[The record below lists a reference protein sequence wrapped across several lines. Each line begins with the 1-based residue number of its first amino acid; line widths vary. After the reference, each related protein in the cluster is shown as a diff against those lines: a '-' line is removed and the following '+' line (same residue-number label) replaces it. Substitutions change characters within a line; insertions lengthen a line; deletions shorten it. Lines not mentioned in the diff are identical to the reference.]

1 MERMVQVYNNEL
13 ANTWGNLVSRVMNMT
28 KKYFDGQVPTPY
40 EGACENPLRPL
51 AEALYG
57 KYDAAMV
64 DVDFTA
70 AAAAVQ
76 ELAARANRYIEET
89 EPFKL
94 AKDPD
99 KADELSCVMYNLL
112 EAIRVI
118 ALYMAPFAPNT
129 SAEVYRRLGLGDIQA
144 IEDIQAASAWG
155 QLPAGNPI
163 EVGDPLFPRLDV
175 DNLPEFE

>member
-1 MERMVQVYNNEL
+1 M
-13 ANTWGNLVSRVMNMT
+13 
-28 KKYFDGQVPTPY
+28 
-40 EGACENPLRPL
+40 
-51 AEALYG
+51 
-57 KYDAAMV
+57 
-64 DVDFTA
+64 DFTA

-99 KADELSCVMYNLL
+99 KQQELASVMYNLL

-129 SAEVYRRLGLGDIQA
+129 SAEVFRRLGLGGIQDVHDIK
-144 IEDIQAASAWG
+144 AASVWG
-155 QLPAGNPI
+155 QLPAGNAI

-175 DNLPEFE
+175 DDLPEFE